1 MQDSIKI
8 KEVYNKRAKV
18 YDKLMSKIRYHS
30 TLKALLNS
38 IELDISKDSKILDLG
53 CGTGLATQI
62 LSIRYPNSEIIGLD
76 YSEEMLKLYQERFPS
91 IKTIIGDF
99 NQQNNFQT
107 FPTKRPILFRPN
119 SFNLIVSTGAVSE
132 YGDIGRVIPF
142 IYKLLKKN
150 GYFINIGIKRNIMSI
165 VTGKLWHYKPAG
177 RKNLTKVCKKAGFQG
192 IQNIK
197 IPWKNFPNN
206 ITKFVTLAKKR
217 NSS

>member
-1 MQDSIKI
+1 MQDSLKI

-18 YDKLMSKIRYHS
+18 YDKLMSKIRYHL
-30 TLKALLNS
+30 TLKAILNS
-38 IELDISKDSKILDLG
+38 IELDMPKNSKILDLG

-62 LSIRYPNSEIIGLD
+62 LSIRYPNSEILGLD
-76 YSEEMLKLYQERFPS
+76 YSEEMLKLYQERFS
-91 IKTIIGDF
+91 QIRTIIGDF

-107 FPTKRPILFRPN
+107 YPAKRLTSFKPD

-132 YGDIGRVIPF
+132 YGDIGRVVPF
-142 IYKLLKKN
+142 IHELLKEE

-177 RKNLTKVCKKAGFQG
+177 RKNLTKICKKAGFQK

-206 ITKFVTLAKKR
+206 ITKFVIKAIK
-217 NSS
+217 